1 MPPRLAGAALAVALG
16 VSASASAALPPEWVG
31 RTVIEVRFLGEDGAP
46 IEVGGAAQQVRTIP
60 GRTLEASDV
69 ADALRGLASDG
80 AWDEIAAEGE
90 ASEDGVRLVYRLVP
104 RPRMAALTFAGPRAE
119 EAAAERPRLDL
130 ADGEVFD
137 SRLLDAGTEAI
148 RRALV
153 AGGWDGP
160 EVTWTAA
167 PATPGGRD
175 VAVVVTATSGPARR
189 LRTLRLDGAEE
200 PMRTRLAAKSPLD
213 PGDRLRPADIE
224 AEVARVRTAL
234 RSEGHWSAQVEARPG
249 PADADGFLD
258 LVLQVSAGPAWT
270 VQRSGHAPKLFPPEA
285 ILENLEE
292 FTGEVPDERFAA
304 GIAGEI
310 RHRLQ
315 DEGFPDPVV
324 RVTIDPSVP
333 SLSIAVE
340 EGLPARIRE
349 IVFPGADSI
358 PASELRAA
366 MELTPKGLLGGGYLT
381 DRSATRDTE
390 ALTGLF
396 RSRGFLDAVVG
407 PMTHE
412 RLPDGG
418 LRLVVPV
425 VEGIRCRVES
435 MVIEGIPVAEA
446 EEVAKGLALLPGRD
460 YDAARVADDLFRLKS
475 VWADRGHLEIRVEE
489 LPPVFSADRST
500 VRLAWRVTP
509 GPVTHVDRILIR
521 GNDETRDEIILRA
534 VGFQSG
540 DALSLRKLLDARLA
554 LVRTGLFTR
563 VDLEPVGPE
572 GRPRRD
578 VLVTIVEGNPLSL
591 TLGAGIEYDTNR
603 EQRWN
608 PRGSIAL
615 YHNNLFGTARLA
627 GFEARISGTNERFVL
642 AYREPDVFG
651 TGLPLTVSVF
661 RAKEERESISTTLH
675 RRGTFVDTVKALDPV
690 RRLQLRYEYQI
701 VTPTCDET
709 QVDCSQVLGD
719 LEKQDQANATN
730 AISPAFI
737 YDRRNDPFDPTSG
750 VLGGIEAKWAFP
762 LFDADSEFWKV
773 WANGAVYHKIGPVK
787 LAATLRAGMTEPLKP
802 VTNEEGLPNLEIPIP
817 ERFYAGGPASHRA
830 FPIDELG
837 IPGQTVTVEEDGDV
851 VPSGGNAMVLG
862 GLEARVP
869 IWGKLEGAI
878 FWDTGNVWAE
888 ASRVNLSEIRHGIG
902 IGARFQ
908 TPVGPIRV
916 DYAWKLDREA
926 WESAGEF
933 YLSIGYPF

>member
-1 MPPRLAGAALAVALG
+1 MRPLFAAALFLGLSVA
-16 VSASASAALPPEWVG
+16 ASAALPPEWVG
-31 RTVIEVRFLGEDGAP
+31 RTVLEVRFLGEDGSP
-46 IEVGGAAQQVRTIP
+46 IDVGGAAQQVRTIP

-90 ASEDGVRLVYRLVP
+90 ATEEGVRLVYRLVP
-104 RPRMAALTFAGPRAE
+104 RPRVVSLSFAGPRAD
-119 EAAAERPRLDL
+119 EAAAERSRLDL
-130 ADGEVFD
+130 SDGDVFD
-137 SRLLDAGTEAI
+137 ARRLDAGTEAI

-153 AGGWDGP
+153 AAGWSDP
-160 EVTWTAA
+160 DVSWIVSPAA
-167 PATPGGRD
+167 PGSRD
-175 VAVVVTATSGPARR
+175 VAVVVTATSGPAQR
-189 LRTLRLDGAEE
+189 LRALRFEGTEE
-200 PMRTRLAAKSPLD
+200 AWGTRLAEKSPLD
-213 PGDRLRPADIE
+213 PGDRLRPADLE
-224 AEVARVRTAL
+224 AEASRMRRVL
-234 RSEGHWSAQVEARPG
+234 RKEGHWSAQVEVRPG
-249 PADADGFLD
+249 PVDGEGFLD
-258 LVLQVSAGPAWT
+258 LVVLVSTGPAWSLT
-270 VQRSGHAPKLFPPEA
+270 RSGHEPKLFPMDA

-292 FTGEVPDERFAA
+292 FTGDEPDERFAA

-315 DEGFPDPVV
+315 DDGFPDPVV
-324 RVTIDPSVP
+324 RATIDPSVP

-340 EGLPARIRE
+340 EGLPSRIRE

-358 PASELRAA
+358 PAAELLAA
-366 MELTPKGLLGGGYLT
+366 MELTPKGLLGGGTFT

-390 ALTGLF
+390 ALAGLF
-396 RSRGFLDAVVG
+396 RSRGFLDATVG

-412 RLPDGG
+412 RRDDGG

-435 MVIEGIPVAEA
+435 MVIEGVPAAEA

-460 YDAARVADDLFRLKS
+460 YDAARVADDQFRLKS
-475 VWADRGHLEIRVEE
+475 AWGDRGHLEIRVEE
-489 LPPVFSADRST
+489 LPPVFSADRSS
-500 VRLAWRVTP
+500 VRLAWRITP

-534 VGFQSG
+534 VGFKSG
-540 DALSLRKLLDARLA
+540 DALSLRKLLEARLA

-603 EQRWN
+603 EKRWN

-627 GFEARISGTNERFVL
+627 GFEARISGTNERFVI

-651 TGLPLTVSVF
+651 SGLPLTLSVF
-661 RAKEERESISTTLH
+661 RAKEERESISTTLR
-675 RRGTFVDTVKALDPV
+675 RRGTFVDTVKTLDAV
-690 RRLQLRYEYQI
+690 RRIQLRYEYQI

-719 LEKQDQANATN
+719 LEKQDQENATN

-750 VLGGIEAKWAFP
+750 VLGGLEAKWAFP

-787 LAATLRAGMTEPLKP
+787 LAATLRGGMTEPLKP
-802 VTNEEGLPNLEIPIP
+802 VTNAEGLPNLEIPIP

-837 IPGQTVTVEEDGDV
+837 IPGQTLTVEEDGDV

-862 GLEARVP
+862 GIEARVP
-869 IWGKLEGAI
+869 VWGKLEGAI

-888 ASRVNLSEIRHGIG
+888 ASRVDFSEIRHGIG
-902 IGARFQ
+902 VGARYQ

-916 DYAWKLDREA
+916 DYAWKLDREP
-926 WESAGEF
+926 WESPGEF